1 MDGKLIAEK
10 RKEKGLTQDALGAML
25 GISGKAVSKWER
37 GLSQPDEAHMARL
50 IDLLGLS
57 VEQEMVESEPP
68 PTFLSIVR
76 NELFRILSVGVMI
89 AVCTC
94 NLMGT
99 IPKESTAVS
108 IGLSAAV
115 FCFDTMVREK

>member
-1 MDGKLIAEK
+1 
-10 RKEKGLTQDALGAML
+10 
-25 GISGKAVSKWER
+25 
-37 GLSQPDEAHMARL
+37 MARL

-57 VEQEMVESEPP
+57 VEQEMVESEPT

-89 AVCTC
+89 AVCAC
-94 NLMGT
+94 DLLGT
-99 IPKESTAVS
+99 ILEDSTAVT

-115 FCFDTMVREK
+115 YCFDTMIRNK